1 MRVVPVYYDK
11 TYSKEGTQSIVEHNT
26 EKKNV
31 NKK

>member
-11 TYSKEGTQSIVEHNT
+11 TYSKEGTQSIVVQ
-26 EKKNV
+26 KKNV